1 MDNNESEK
9 DKVENTLDITSIDI
23 YPLLGLFINILNEQA
38 WQYMGLRV
46 RPATQKVEKD
56 LLKARTAIDCVIF
69 LFDKLEPKL
78 SNEEKNKMQALINDL
93 QINFVSQK
101 S

>member
-9 DKVENTLDITSIDI
+9 DKVGSTLDITSIDI

-56 LLKARTAIDCVIF
+56 LLKARIAIDCVIF

-78 SNEEKNKMQALINDL
+78 SNEEKNKMQALLNDL
-93 QINFVSQK
+93 QINFVSQQ